1 MYGSEQTKTA
11 AFEVGRLDAVAQR
24 ALVERGEV
32 KATELVEW
40 ARQRADA
47 LNPQLNAIITPMD
60 EAGDGGVPM
69 VLKDLVVEVPGVPFA
84 EGSRFVKGTVSEFES
99 ELVAR
104 YRRAGLVAI
113 GKTNTPEFGMAPHCE
128 PAAFGATHN
137 PWSLGHTTAGSSGG
151 SAAAVASGIVPIGH
165 ASDAGGSIRYPA
177 SCCALFGL
185 KPTRA
190 RNPMGPEYGDA
201 LGGAAVE
208 HVLTR
213 TVRDSAFALDATSGS
228 DKGDPYCAP
237 VNPRPFVD
245 EVGAEPGQLRVAYS
259 RTSAE
264 GTDLHPDC
272 LAALDATLALLESL
286 GHRVTEAP
294 FTQIDERTGS
304 AIGTLINGSTA
315 WIAAY
320 WIRRLGREPQPGEL
334 EPSTVAMIDAGRRT
348 SAADW
353 LIAQDDINAF
363 TRRSARFFDDYDV
376 FLCPTVTTPPL
387 ALGLMSAG
395 TEDEPF
401 KGLAEAGT
409 MIRNAG
415 VIANITG
422 NPAMSVPL
430 FWNGEGLPIG
440 SHFLAPFGGEATV
453 LRLASQLETAQPW
466 ADKWPGV
473 SVGA

>member
-1 MYGSEQTKTA
+1 
-11 AFEVGRLDAVAQR
+11 
-24 ALVERGEV
+24 
-32 KATELVEW
+32 
-40 ARQRADA
+40 
-47 LNPQLNAIITPMD
+47 
-60 EAGDGGVPM
+60 
-69 VLKDLVVEVPGVPFA
+69 
-84 EGSRFVKGTVSEFES
+84 
-99 ELVAR
+99 
-104 YRRAGLVAI
+104 
-113 GKTNTPEFGMAPHCE
+113 
-128 PAAFGATHN
+128 
-137 PWSLGHTTAGSSGG
+137 
-151 SAAAVASGIVPIGH
+151 
-165 ASDAGGSIRYPA
+165 
-177 SCCALFGL
+177 
-185 KPTRA
+185 
-190 RNPMGPEYGDA
+190 MGPEYGDA

-213 TVRDSAFALDATSGS
+213 TVRDSAFALDATSGP

-237 VNPRPFVD
+237 ANPRPFVD
-245 EVGAEPGQLRVAYS
+245 EVGSDPGQLRVAYS

-294 FTQIDERTGS
+294 FTQIEERTGA
-304 AIGTLINGSTA
+304 AIGTLMNGSTA

-320 WIRRLGREPQPGEL
+320 WIRRLGRDPQPGEL
-334 EPSTVAMIDAGRRT
+334 EPSTVAMIEAGRHT

-353 LIAQDDINAF
+353 LIAQDDINGF
-363 TRRSARFFDDYDV
+363 RRRSARFFDDYDV

-387 ALGLMSAG
+387 ALGLMSPG

-401 KGLAEAGT
+401 KGLAVAGT

-430 FWNGEGLPIG
+430 FWNDEGLPIG
-440 SHFLAPFGGEATV
+440 SHFLAPFGDEATL
-453 LRLASQLETAQPW
+453 LRLASQLEAAQPW